1 MEQKLEQKPKFIV
14 NEEEYQNFKK
24 GPSLS
29 IEGRFISVALI
40 QSIFTNDDLF
50 AYTKSF
56 FEEKY
61 SSFYICLNDLQ
72 YLSYNR
78 LILIKAIEETFK
90 KGYLSDAYQDKY
102 MTLKDMVSPR
112 ALLRKYNN
120 DVFCITIDNNKYE
133 IPARFFLDFLF
144 LDDNLY
150 NNVINSSDS
159 TIFNIPKEKF
169 IYALVSFIKE
179 EEIITKYELDA
190 KFKRRFMNLSYSEVI
205 DIQALNRFNQPTDVL
220 HTQVNINPSLK
231 DAITK
236 DMPDNLSLLEKA
248 IYIYLKMCLI
258 LSYDDEYLVGEKGT
272 ITRNHS
278 DMAYISSITPDN
290 PKIVCYE
297 FNIIYAR
304 LLSEL
309 GIIFKSTYSNSNKEN
324 YGDAHVFLE
333 YRIDNLLLKADS
345 CKTILQNDMARV
357 KMGLAPKGIECVNNN
372 EKSKAFYQNILA
384 KMHSLVLK
392 VAGKENIEVSFARL
406 VQEYKSIHDSIE
418 VSLEEKLD
426 IMLSKVNDAS
436 LLGIDALS
444 YILVLKNIIF
454 NGYETNNNFFYVVV
468 KSKLDPVDK
477 QNSMASAVF
486 IINTLGISEDQSAT
500 RYFYYAPGMPLKEMS
515 KEELEYDFNEG
526 SLAYIETGSP
536 AIPGINYGGKR

>member
-1 MEQKLEQKPKFIV
+1 MEQKQKFIV

-56 FEEKY
+56 FEGKY
-61 SSFYICLNDLQ
+61 PSFYICLNDLQ

-78 LILIKAIEETFK
+78 LTLIKAIEEAFK
-90 KGYLSDAYQDKY
+90 KGYLSEAYQDKY

-150 NNVINSSDS
+150 NSVINSSYS

-169 IYALVSFIKE
+169 IYALVRFIKE

-231 DAITK
+231 DAIIK

-248 IYIYLKMCLI
+248 IYIYLKMCLV
-258 LSYDDEYLVGEKGT
+258 LSYDDEYLVGEKDT

-290 PKIVCYE
+290 PKVVCYE

-309 GIIFKSTYSNSNKEN
+309 GINFKSTYSNSNKEN

-515 KEELEYDFNEG
+515 KEELEYYFNEG
-526 SLAYIETGSP
+526 LLAYIETGSP